1 MWLCQCG
8 VCGVNMPVWRVYA
21 GVLYSCNTV
30 RVCDPCRSVTLYGV
44 VSSTFVSQWKYR
56 YVYLEFP
63 SPFFQ
68 LPSLTIPVAK
78 IYNFRTLIFTC
89 LFYTTTN
96 LVCFFPF
103 SSRCHVL
110 CRRSSLR
117 RAWKTTRHRQKSD
130 SRYPRDMMQHVR
142 TMRL

>member
-1 MWLCQCG
+1 MGCAALICQCG
-8 VCGVNMPVWRVYA
+8 VCRVNMPVWGVRRVYA

-44 VSSTFVSQWKYR
+44 VSSTFVNQWKYR

-89 LFYTTTN
+89 LFFVLLLTLCVY
-96 LVCFFPF
+96 FP
-103 SSRCHVL
+103 SRVAAMCYAEDQAYVAHG
-110 CRRSSLR
+110 RRLGIVR
-117 RAWKTTRHRQKSD
+117 RATRAIQGI
-130 SRYPRDMMQHVR
+130 
-142 TMRL
+142 